1 MRPERWAIVA
11 VGSATIVG
19 VGIAAAP
26 HQAGLPVGDGDAGE
40 QTPPESP
47 GVVTPGV
54 DTPASM
60 DPSITGIFDGP
71 PVTNL
76 RGTYQAQII
85 VRDGVVV
92 DVIALQA
99 GTDAPESVAV
109 NTVAVP
115 LLRERVLAAQSA
127 DVDAVSGASYTSPA
141 FIESLEGAFAAAQQ
155 E

>member
-1 MRPERWAIVA
+1 MRSERWAIVA

-19 VGIAAAP
+19 AGIVAAP
-26 HQAGLPVGDGDAGE
+26 QQINMPVGDDDAGA
-40 QTPPESP
+40 QASPEVP
-47 GVVTPGV
+47 AVVTPGAEA
-54 DTPASM
+54 PASM
-60 DPSITGIFDGP
+60 DPDLTGVFDGP
-71 PVTNL
+71 PITNL

-85 VRDGVVV
+85 IRDGVVV

-109 NTVAVP
+109 NTVAIP
-115 LLRERVLAAQSA
+115 LLRERVLNAQSA
-127 DVDAVSGASYTSPA
+127 DVDAVSGASFTSPA